1 MRGTLF
7 NELDDDKLHKVI
19 DFAEFE
25 EMFKLPGSG
34 GVVMT
39 NGTHDVDGLTS
50 QPSKRFKK
58 PETVSL
64 LEHTRLRNIGEC
76 STYKAATYREFL
88 EYWGFRVNFLNW
100 VITRKNNKNSVHLVF
115 LPGEKLFSKI
125 VRGINWYLE
134 ILSLVFF

>member
-1 MRGTLF
+1 MCITLTTVCVQVRGTLF

-39 NGTHDVDGLTS
+39 NGNNEVDGLTS

-64 LEHTRLRNIGEC
+64 LEHTRLRNIGEQHFFKHEVVSHIFC
-76 STYKAATYREFL
+76 SRETSSHQDPQIRFIL
-88 EYWGFRVNFLNW
+88 IFVL
-100 VITRKNNKNSVHLVF
+100 
-115 LPGEKLFSKI
+115 KI
-125 VRGINWYLE
+125 VRGLNLG
-134 ILSLVFF
+134 LTVKLTFATS